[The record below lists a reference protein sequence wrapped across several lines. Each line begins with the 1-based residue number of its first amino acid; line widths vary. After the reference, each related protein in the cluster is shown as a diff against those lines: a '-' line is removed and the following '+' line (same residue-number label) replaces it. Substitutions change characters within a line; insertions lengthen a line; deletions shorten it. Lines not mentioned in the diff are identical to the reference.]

1 MSEPASESPA
11 RRTRV
16 QSVAGV
22 LLAETRRRPGRLLLT
37 GLAITVSTVFAAGT
51 LLLSQTLDDY
61 VSSRAQETPAAAA
74 AVVHAAA
81 DADLAARIAGVPG
94 VADVVEYRTAVLPV
108 TGAGPG
114 TEWGIRSDPMTGPLS
129 RLSPPIAGHLGTTPG
144 EVVVGQATA
153 QRTGIVPGAHLTVTG
168 PGGAVPVT
176 VVGVVPL
183 NWEGTN
189 YVVTAP
195 ETLAALGGTVE
206 AIDVAAAPGV
216 DEESLAGRLATAL
229 GADAT
234 VRTGGE
240 QRRAELAEA
249 SAAATAVLIGVGT
262 FAVVA
267 MVAAAIVVAST
278 FRIVL
283 TQRRTQLALLRCV
296 GAGRRGIVTAVLV
309 EAALSGLIAGVLGIT
324 TALLLGEGGLAL
336 AVALGATGLPALG
349 VPWLG
354 LFACLI
360 VAVLATV
367 VAAVAP
373 AVAASRIPPVAAL
386 GAAAA
391 GETGAPPAG
400 RRLALSGLLVALA
413 AGSAVACVLAAA
425 NSDDAEALLLVAVA
439 ASGLVAFA
447 ALVAAGP
454 VLVRGLAATL
464 GRVVAVIGRTPGR
477 LATANALQV
486 PRRTAATMAVLALGA
501 GLTSALLVA
510 VDSGQADA
518 TDRVAR
524 AVPAAVAVTV
534 SDQSQFAVVAG
545 KLGAEPELR
554 VWTDPTGGSTLLV
567 DPAAG
572 TPEPTVRTAVDR
584 ALAGQ
589 PGASVQYASDVR
601 AELDSSIA
609 IMRAIGL
616 GLVGMTLLVAV
627 VGVGITLALSVAER
641 GRETGL
647 LRAVGLSR
655 RGVRAMVA
663 WEAVLGGIGAAVIGT
678 VVGVL
683 YGVLGLYVL
692 GIGKGFTVGV
702 LPQLAALIVGVV
714 AVAAVAS
721 VAPAVRAGRVPP
733 IRALQP

>member
-1 MSEPASESPA
+1 MTSH
-11 RRTRV
+11 V
-16 QSVAGV
+16 GSVAGV

-37 GLAITVSTVFAAGT
+37 GLAVLVATVFAAGT

-61 VSSRAQETPAAAA
+61 VSSRSQETPAAAA
-74 AVVHAAA
+74 AVVHPAAGA
-81 DADLAARIAGVPG
+81 PLASRITDVPG
-94 VADVVEYRTAVLPV
+94 VAAAVAYGTATLPV

-114 TEWGIRSDPMTGPLS
+114 TEWGVRSDPMLGPLS
-129 RLSPPIAGHLGTTPG
+129 RLAAPIAGHLPTAPD
-144 EVVVGQATA
+144 EVVVGKATA
-153 QRTGIVPGAHLTVTG
+153 QRTGIVPGTHLTVAG
-168 PGGAVPVT
+168 RSGDVPVT
-176 VVGVVPL
+176 VTGVVPL
-183 NWEGTN
+183 NWEGTD
-189 YVVTAP
+189 YVVTTP
-195 ETLAALGGTVE
+195 EMLTALGGTVE
-206 AIDVAAAPGV
+206 AVDVLAAPGV
-216 DEESLAGRLATAL
+216 GEHELAARLAAAL
-229 GADAT
+229 GPAAT
-234 VRTGGE
+234 VQTGSD

-249 SAAATAVLIGVGT
+249 SAAATAVLLGVGT

-267 MVAAAIVVAST
+267 LVAAAIVVAST

-309 EAALSGLIAGVLGIT
+309 EAALSGTIAGVLGIAI
-324 TALLLGEGGLAL
+324 ALLLGEGGLA
-336 AVALGATGLPALG
+336 AAAALGATGLPELG

-354 LFACLI
+354 MIACLL

-367 VAAVAP
+367 LAAVAP

-391 GETGAPPAG
+391 GETGAPPTG
-400 RRLALSGLLVALA
+400 RRLAVAGLLAAVA
-413 AGSAVACVLAAA
+413 AGSAVASALVAA
-425 NSDDAEALLLVAVA
+425 DEGQALLLLVVA

-464 GRVVAVIGRTPGR
+464 GRVVSLLGRTPGR

-518 TDRVAR
+518 ADRVTR
-524 AVPAAVAVTV
+524 AVPAAVAVRVTDASRVAAV
-534 SDQSQFAVVAG
+534 SDRLA
-545 KLGAEPELR
+545 AEPQLR
-554 VWTDPTGGSTLLV
+554 VWIDPAGPTTLLV
-567 DPAAG
+567 DPAEGIA
-572 TPEPTVRTAVDR
+572 EAAVRPAVDR
-584 ALAGQ
+584 VLTGV
-589 PGASVQYASDVR
+589 PGVSVQYASDVR
-601 AELDSSIA
+601 AELSTSIT
-609 IMRAIGL
+609 IMRAIGF

-655 RGVRAMVA
+655 TGVRAMVA
-663 WEAVLGGIGAAVIGT
+663 WEAVLGGTGAAVIGAA
-678 VVGVL
+678 VGVL
-683 YGVLGLYVL
+683 YGVLGLHVL

-702 LPQLAALIVGVV
+702 LPQLAGLVVGVV
-714 AVAAVAS
+714 VVAAAAAVA
-721 VAPAVRAGRVPP
+721 PAIRAGRVPP
-733 IRALQP
+733 VRALQP

>member
-1 MSEPASESPA
+1 
-11 RRTRV
+11 V
-16 QSVAGV
+16 QSAAGV

-37 GLAITVSTVFAAGT
+37 GLAIMVSTVFAAGT

-61 VSSRAQETPAAAA
+61 VASRAQETPAAAA
-74 AVVHAAA
+74 AVVHAVAGR
-81 DADLAARIAGVPG
+81 DLAARIAGVPG
-94 VADVVEYRTAVLPV
+94 VAEVVEYRTATLPV

-114 TEWGIRSDPMTGPLS
+114 IEWGIRSDPMTGLLS
-129 RLSPPIAGHLGTTPG
+129 RLSPPIAGHLATTPG

-153 QRTGIVPGAHLTVTG
+153 RRTGIVPGAHLTITG
-168 PGGAVPVT
+168 PAGAVPVT
-176 VVGVVPL
+176 VAGIVPL
-183 NWEGTN
+183 TWEGSN
-189 YVVTAP
+189 YVVTTP
-195 ETLAALGGTVE
+195 RTLAALGGAVE
-206 AIDVAAAPGV
+206 AIDVAAAPGMTEGALT
-216 DEESLAGRLATAL
+216 DRLATAL
-229 GADAT
+229 GAEAT
-234 VRTGGE
+234 VRTGSA

-262 FAVVA
+262 FALVA

-296 GAGRRGIVTAVLV
+296 GAGRPGIVTAVLA
-309 EAALSGLIAGVLGIT
+309 EAALSGVIAGVLGIT

-336 AVALGATGLPALG
+336 AATLGATGLPTLG

-354 LFACLI
+354 LIACLI

-391 GETGAPPAG
+391 GETGAPPTG
-400 RRLALSGLLVALA
+400 RRLALAGLLAALA

-425 NSDDAEALLLVAVA
+425 GSDDAQALLLLAVA

-454 VLVRGLAATL
+454 ELVRALAATL
-464 GRVVAVIGRTPGR
+464 GRVVAAVGRTPGR

-518 TDRVAR
+518 ADRVAR
-524 AVPAAVAVTV
+524 AVPAAVAVRV
-534 SDQSQFAVVAG
+534 SDQSQFAAVAAR
-545 KLGAEPELR
+545 LGAEPQLR
-554 VWTDPTGGSTLLV
+554 LWTDPTGGSTLLV
-567 DPAAG
+567 DPAPGA
-572 TPEPTVRTAVDR
+572 TEQAVRTAVDR
-584 ALAGQ
+584 VLTGRS
-589 PGASVQYASDVR
+589 GASVQYAGDVR
-601 AELDSSIA
+601 AELDSSIT

-627 VGVGITLALSVAER
+627 LGVGITLALSVAER

-678 VVGVL
+678 TVGVL
-683 YGVLGLYVL
+683 YGILGLSVL

-702 LPQLAALIVGVV
+702 LPQLAGLIVGVV

-721 VAPAVRAGRVPP
+721 VVPAVRAGRVPP

>member
-1 MSEPASESPA
+1 MTA
-11 RRTRV
+11 RV
-16 QSVAGV
+16 QSAAAV

-37 GLAITVSTVFAAGT
+37 GLAITVATVFAAGT
-51 LLLSQTLDDY
+51 LLLSETLDEY

-74 AVVHAAA
+74 AVVHPRAGAE
-81 DADLAARIAGVPG
+81 LAARVAGVPG

-114 TEWGIRSDPMTGPLS
+114 TRWGIRSDPMSGPLS
-129 RLSPPIAGHLGTTPG
+129 RLSPPIAGRLPATPD
-144 EVVVGQATA
+144 EVVVGQTTA

-168 PGGAVPVT
+168 PSGGVPVT
-176 VVGVVPL
+176 VTGVVPL
-183 NWEGTN
+183 DWEGSN
-189 YVVTAP
+189 YVVATP
-195 ETLAALGGTVE
+195 RKLAALGGTVD
-206 AIDVAAAPGV
+206 AVDVLAAPGV
-216 DEESLAGRLATAL
+216 GERALADRLATAL
-229 GADAT
+229 GADAA
-234 VRTGGE
+234 VRTGSE
-240 QRRAELAEA
+240 QRRTELAEA
-249 SAAATAVLIGVGT
+249 SAAAIAVLIGVGT

-296 GAGRRGIVTAVLV
+296 GAGRRGIVTAVLA
-309 EAALSGLIAGVLGIT
+309 EAALSGLVAGVLGVT
-324 TALLLGEGGLAL
+324 AALLLGQGVLAL
-336 AVALGATGLPALG
+336 AVALGATGLPSLG
-349 VPWLG
+349 VPWPG
-354 LFACLI
+354 LVACLI

-373 AVAASRIPPVAAL
+373 ALTASRIPPVAAL

-391 GETGAPPAG
+391 GETGAPPTG
-400 RRLALSGLLVALA
+400 RRLALAGVLAALA

-425 NSDDAEALLLVAVA
+425 HSDDARALLLVAVA

-454 VLVRGLAATL
+454 VLVRGLAATV
-464 GRVVAVIGRTPGR
+464 GRAVAAVGRTPGR

-518 TDRVAR
+518 ADRVAR

-534 SDQSQFAVVAG
+534 SDRAQAAAVVAR
-545 KLGAEPELR
+545 LTAEPDLR
-554 VWTDPTGGSTLLV
+554 VWADPTSDGSTLLV
-567 DPAAG
+567 DPTAG
-572 TPEPTVRTAVDR
+572 IAEPAVRGVVDR
-584 ALAGQ
+584 ALAGSS
-589 PGASVQYASDVR
+589 GVTVQYASDLR
-601 AELDSSIA
+601 AELESSIT
-609 IMRAIGL
+609 IMRAIGF

-641 GRETGL
+641 VRETGL

-655 RGVRAMVA
+655 GGVRAMVA
-663 WEAVLGGIGAAVIGT
+663 WEAVLGGIGAAAVGT
-678 VVGVL
+678 VIGVL
-683 YGVLGLYVL
+683 YGILGLHVL

-702 LPQLAALIVGVV
+702 LPQLVGLIVGVV
-714 AVAAVAS
+714 AVAAIAS
-721 VAPAVRAGRVPP
+721 VAPAVKAGRVPP
-733 IRALQP
+733 IQALQP